1 MGCNVKVGNLVKYS
15 DSYKDTTG
23 IITSVKFRY
32 TVRGSQMI
40 AEVYWSSDKVLWEY
54 VDELEVL

>member
-1 MGCNVKVGNLVKYS
+1 MGCNVKVGSLVKYS

-23 IITSVKFRY
+23 IITEVQ
-32 TVRGSQMI
+32 VRGKHVI
-40 AEVYWSSDKVLWEY
+40 AEVYWSSDKVIWEY